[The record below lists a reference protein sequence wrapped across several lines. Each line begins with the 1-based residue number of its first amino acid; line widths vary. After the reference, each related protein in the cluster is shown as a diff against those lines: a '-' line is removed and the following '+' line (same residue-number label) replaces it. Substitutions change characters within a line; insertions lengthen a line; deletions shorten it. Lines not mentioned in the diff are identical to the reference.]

1 MIQRNESFLLD
12 LIRLRIGVPS
22 KEVELDELVF
32 HFVDV
37 WGCGLC
43 ILLKGIFIDE
53 ISALRI
59 YGFLDLSHGSL
70 KPKFDRTRKS
80 PFWVL
85 HSQRDDQGS

>member
-1 MIQRNESFLLD
+1 MIRRNESFLLD

-22 KEVELDELVF
+22 KEVGQDELVF

-37 WGCGLC
+37 WGCGHC